1 VYCPQCRVEYRDGFT
16 ECSDCQVALVPELV
30 PETPDPQL
38 DLVTVFESNDAFAI
52 GLAKGALEDSG
63 IPFWK
68 QSDETA
74 ARLVL
79 SPVMFPSCRFLVS
92 KDREVEAR
100 ALMPQNTV

>member
-1 VYCPQCRVEYRDGFT
+1 M
-16 ECSDCQVALVPELV
+16 A
-30 PETPDPQL
+30 PETPDSQL

-68 QSDETA
+68 QGDETA

-79 SPVMFPSCRFLVS
+79 GPIMFPSCRFLVC

-100 ALMPQNTV
+100 ALMPQSTL